1 MKKIH
6 KKICFTL
13 LEIVVGMIVLTIMI
27 LTLTITFNAMHK
39 ATDISKS
46 ETELFQNASVALDV
60 MTRDLQCIYYENG
73 LIPFYHKGKGSNI
86 TDPYNNDLLCFISS
100 TPLHPAGA
108 NTNVCEIK
116 YQLHSTDNLTDETAG
131 WLLRS
136 ATGDRDMLDPTTN
149 NEKWNFW
156 SNQDYYDSDDSE
168 FAFTANDKSS
178 EEYGSLI
185 PYVTE
190 LNFNCFSRD
199 DDIISGDEEDSKTF
213 PFSVEINLK
222 LLDRNSWKRWIA
234 IDERHDNGESL
245 DAIIYRRKNERTF
258 IKTIQV
264 GNRGQYQ

>member
-1 MKKIH
+1 MKKKH
-6 KKICFTL
+6 KKNYFTL

-73 LIPFYHKGKGSNI
+73 LIPFYHKGEGGDI
-86 TDPYNNDLLCFISS
+86 TEPYNNDLLCFISS
-100 TPLHPAGA
+100 TPLHPAEA

-116 YQLHSTDNLTDETAG
+116 YQLYSTADLTEDTSG

-136 ATGDRDMLDPTTN
+136 ATGDMLDPTTN
-149 NEKWNFW
+149 NPKWNFW
-156 SNQDYYDSDDSE
+156 SNQIYYSRDGTVS
-168 FAFTANDKSS
+168 AFTANDDSS
-178 EEYGSLI
+178 EEYGPLI

-199 DDIISGDEEDSKTF
+199 DDIIYGDEEDSKTF

-222 LLDRNSWKRWIA
+222 VLDRNSWKRWIA
-234 IDERHDNGESL
+234 IDDNHLDGESL

-258 IKTIQV
+258 TKTIQV